1 MSAVQYHNVQNNAM
15 QYNSVQH
22 RIYSTQYFVQKKRYV
37 EVDCHKKELLNI
49 IP

>member
-1 MSAVQYHNVQNNAM
+1 MSAVQDHNVQYTAM

-37 EVDCHKKELLNI
+37 EVDCHKKRI
-49 IP
+49 VICI